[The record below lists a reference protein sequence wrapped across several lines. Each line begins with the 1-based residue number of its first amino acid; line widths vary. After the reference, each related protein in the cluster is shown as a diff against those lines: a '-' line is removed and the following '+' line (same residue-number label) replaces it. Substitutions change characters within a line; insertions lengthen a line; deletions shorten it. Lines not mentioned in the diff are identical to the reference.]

1 MMKIVRFNIDPMDL
15 QRIEK
20 MIRDSDTITTI
31 YPVDL
36 FDRYFLGAYV
46 KETDVEKNKFF
57 ALLDRNI
64 YTDIIAVAESR
75 GTKPHT
81 PQQKVACALLAF
93 LQLAEVTI
101 EPNIAINEYIDSST
115 KHHKEA
121 VAELHLFRAVDN
133 LDPRI
138 LIELALGRRNKI
150 PLDMLNW
157 QGHEH
162 VESKK
167 GEDFLRWKIHYGFA
181 LKMAIIEHQGGKP
194 VEKLERFLDWVY
206 KEYVFIGSAIIFG
219 LVYFSEHRLKG
230 MVKHI
235 GSGDRDKVLRGLRNA
250 TWDMTV
256 AYSWSKKA
264 MAEKEDGVIWLLCT
278 ADKALRT
285 FADSIVVTGDEL
297 EQKKKAVF
305 CNYLGDQKGSQIH
318 DMLVNMQNTRCGD
331 SSRRAYNLGHVSNL
345 YPVVDELEKELLS
358 ELTKHKCKREN

>member
-31 YPVDL
+31 WPVDL
-36 FDRYFLGAYV
+36 FDRYSLGAYV

-64 YTDIIAVAESR
+64 YTDIIAVAKSS

-93 LQLAEVTI
+93 LQLAEVAI
-101 EPNIAINEYIDSST
+101 EPNRAINEYIDSG
-115 KHHKEA
+115 HYEEA
-121 VAELHLFRAVDN
+121 VAELRLFRAVDN

-138 LIELALGRRNKI
+138 LMELALGRRNGI
-150 PLDMLNW
+150 PTSMLNW
-157 QGHEH
+157 QEVES

-167 GEDFLRWKIHYGFA
+167 GEDFLHWKIHYGFA
-181 LKMAIIEHQGGKP
+181 LKMAIIELQGGKP
-194 VEKLERFLDWVY
+194 VEKLKRFLNWVY
-206 KEYVFIGSAIIFG
+206 KEYISIGSAIIFSV
-219 LVYFSEHRLKG
+219 VYFSEKRFSG

-235 GSGDRDKVLRGLRNA
+235 GSGDKDKVLRGVRNA

-264 MAEKEDGVIWLLCT
+264 MAEKEDGIFWLLCT
-278 ADKALRT
+278 VDKALKTIAR
-285 FADSIVVTGDEL
+285 SLVVTGDEL

-305 CNYLGDQKGSQIH
+305 CNYLGDEKGRQIH
-318 DMLVNMQNTRCGD
+318 DMLVNMQNTRGGD
-331 SSRRAYNLGHVSNL
+331 NSRRAYKLGHVSNL

-358 ELTKHKCKREN
+358 KLTKHECKREN